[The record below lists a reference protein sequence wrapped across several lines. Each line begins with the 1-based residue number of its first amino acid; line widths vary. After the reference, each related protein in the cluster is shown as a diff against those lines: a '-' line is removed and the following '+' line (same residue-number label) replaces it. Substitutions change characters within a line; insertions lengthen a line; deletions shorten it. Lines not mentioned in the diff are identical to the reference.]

1 MIKKN
6 WKKICVIFFFV
17 FLNKTGITIE
27 DSDIFLESVL
37 FNAVKVS
44 DYEKASE
51 FLEKGKATANIIDSE
66 GLLPISYAL
75 KNDDETMYQIL
86 IKNGAD
92 INKNILDKSSNLIF
106 YIKRERFKLLHN
118 LIEDGVNLNFQDNT
132 GMTALMH
139 AIENVNLEAI
149 KVLIQNKKN
158 LELEISD
165 YSGKTVFDYAEFSRN
180 RFVKDLIKRLKT
192 SN

>member
-1 MIKKN
+1 M
-6 WKKICVIFFFV
+6 
-17 FLNKTGITIE
+17 
-27 DSDIFLESVL
+27 
-37 FNAVKVS
+37 
-44 DYEKASE
+44 
-51 FLEKGKATANIIDSE
+51 EKGKATANIIDSE

-149 KVLIQNKKN
+149 KVLIQNKKY

>member
-17 FLNKTGITIE
+17 FLNKTGVTIE

-44 DYEKASE
+44 DYEKTSE

>member
-1 MIKKN
+1 
-6 WKKICVIFFFV
+6 
-17 FLNKTGITIE
+17 
-27 DSDIFLESVL
+27 
-37 FNAVKVS
+37 
-44 DYEKASE
+44 
-51 FLEKGKATANIIDSE
+51 
-66 GLLPISYAL
+66 
-75 KNDDETMYQIL
+75 
-86 IKNGAD
+86 
-92 INKNILDKSSNLIF
+92 
-106 YIKRERFKLLHN
+106 
-118 LIEDGVNLNFQDNT
+118 
-132 GMTALMH
+132 MTALMH

>member
-1 MIKKN
+1 MIKKLEKN
-6 WKKICVIFFFV
+6 LRYIFFV
-17 FLNKTGITIE
+17 FLNKTGVTIE

-44 DYEKASE
+44 DYEKTSE

-106 YIKRERFKLLHN
+106 YIKR
-118 LIEDGVNLNFQDNT
+118 
-132 GMTALMH
+132 
-139 AIENVNLEAI
+139 
-149 KVLIQNKKN
+149 KV
-158 LELEISD
+158 
-165 YSGKTVFDYAEFSRN
+165 
-180 RFVKDLIKRLKT
+180 
-192 SN
+192 

>member
-1 MIKKN
+1 MSFWRKEKN
-6 WKKICVIFFFV
+6 
-17 FLNKTGITIE
+17 
-27 DSDIFLESVL
+27 D
-37 FNAVKVS
+37 
-44 DYEKASE
+44 
-51 FLEKGKATANIIDSE
+51 NIIDSE

-149 KVLIQNKKN
+149 KVLIQNKKY

-165 YSGKTVFDYAEFSRN
+165 YSGKTVLDYAEFSRN

>member
-6 WKKICVIFFFV
+6 WKKICVIFFLV
-17 FLNKTGITIE
+17 LLNKTGKAIE

-51 FLEKGKATANIIDSE
+51 FLEKGKATANILDSE

-106 YIKRERFKLLHN
+106 YIKRERFKLLQN

-149 KVLIQNKKN
+149 KFLIQNKKN

-165 YSGKTVFDYAEFSRN
+165 YSGKTIFDYAEFSRN
-180 RFVKDLIKRLKT
+180 KFVKDLIERLKT

>member
-17 FLNKTGITIE
+17 LLNKICIAIE

-37 FNAVKVS
+37 FNAVKMS
-44 DYEKASE
+44 DYEKTSE
-51 FLEKGKATANIIDSE
+51 FLEKGKATANIMDSE

-86 IKNGAD
+86 IRNGAD

-106 YIKRERFKLLHN
+106 YIKRERFKLLQN
-118 LIEDGVNLNFQDNT
+118 LITDGVNLNFQDNT

-149 KVLIQNKKN
+149 KVLIQNKKK
-158 LELEISD
+158 LEIEISD
-165 YSGKTVFDYAEFSRN
+165 YSGKTIFDYAEFSRN
-180 RFVKDLIKRLKT
+180 KFVKDLIEGLKT

>member
-17 FLNKTGITIE
+17 FLNKTGVTIE

-44 DYEKASE
+44 DYEKTSE

-106 YIKRERFKLLHN
+106 YIKRERFKLLPN

>member
-44 DYEKASE
+44 DYEKTSE

-149 KVLIQNKKN
+149 KVLIQNKK
-158 LELEISD
+158 EP
-165 YSGKTVFDYAEFSRN
+165 
-180 RFVKDLIKRLKT
+180 
-192 SN
+192 

>member
-17 FLNKTGITIE
+17 FLNKTGIAIE

>member
-17 FLNKTGITIE
+17 FLNKTGVTIE

-44 DYEKASE
+44 YYEKTSE

>member
-17 FLNKTGITIE
+17 FLNKTGVTIE

-44 DYEKASE
+44 DYEKTSE
-51 FLEKGKATANIIDSE
+51 FLEKGKATANIIASE

>member
-17 FLNKTGITIE
+17 FLNKTGVTIE

-44 DYEKASE
+44 DYEKTSE
-51 FLEKGKATANIIDSE
+51 FSEKGKATANIIDSE

>member
-1 MIKKN
+1 MIKKLEKN
-6 WKKICVIFFFV
+6 LRYIFFFV
-17 FLNKTGITIE
+17 FLNKTGVTIE

-44 DYEKASE
+44 DYEKTSE

-149 KVLIQNKKN
+149 KVLIQNKKY

>member
-17 FLNKTGITIE
+17 FLNKTGVTIE

-44 DYEKASE
+44 DYEKTSE
-51 FLEKGKATANIIDSE
+51 FLEKGKATANIVDSE

>member
-17 FLNKTGITIE
+17 FLNKTGVTIE

-44 DYEKASE
+44 DYEKTSE

-106 YIKRERFKLLHN
+106 YIKRERFKLLQN

>member
-17 FLNKTGITIE
+17 FLNKTGVTIE

-44 DYEKASE
+44 DYEKTSE

-106 YIKRERFKLLHN
+106 YIKRQRFKLLQN

>member
-44 DYEKASE
+44 DYEKTSE

>member
-17 FLNKTGITIE
+17 FLNKTGVTIE

-44 DYEKASE
+44 DYEKTSE

-165 YSGKTVFDYAEFSRN
+165 YSGKTIFDYAEFSRN
-180 RFVKDLIKRLKT
+180 KFVKDLIERLKT
-192 SN
+192 FN

>member
-1 MIKKN
+1 M
-6 WKKICVIFFFV
+6 
-17 FLNKTGITIE
+17 
-27 DSDIFLESVL
+27 
-37 FNAVKVS
+37 
-44 DYEKASE
+44 
-51 FLEKGKATANIIDSE
+51 
-66 GLLPISYAL
+66 
-75 KNDDETMYQIL
+75 

>member
-17 FLNKTGITIE
+17 FLNKTVIAIE

-44 DYEKASE
+44 DYEKVSE
-51 FLEKGKATANIIDSE
+51 FLEKGKATVNIIDSE

-75 KNDDETMYQIL
+75 KNDDETMYKIL
-86 IKNGAD
+86 IKNGSD

-158 LELEISD
+158 LELEVSD
-165 YSGKTVFDYAEFSRN
+165 YSGKTIFDYAEFSRN